1 MRLPGSNLGLRHAL
15 EGGLSSFDFSSCK
28 LDPHAAAVIER
39 LSRGGQ
45 SVSADIE
52 AVRKQYVLNR
62 TPLLG
67 RREDVAK
74 IIHVQGS
81 GEAVPSLT
89 VFHPLGAMPER
100 HLPAL
105 VYLHGGGWSLG
116 GLDTYE
122 PVLRQLANATGR
134 VVVWVDYRLAPE
146 HPFPAAL
153 EDSWNALEWVT
164 ENAAWLGIDKDQI
177 AIGGDSAGGNL
188 AAVTALAARDG
199 LVRVVPQFQL
209 LIYPC
214 LDLTARQPSHDELA
228 SGYLLTRQL
237 YAWYRSNYIGE
248 FPDPT
253 DWHLSPLFADD
264 LAGVAP
270 AVVLY
275 AGLDPLRDEAARYC
289 ARLADAGVAVAPIFF
304 PGMIHGFITMG
315 GAIPAANEAI
325 RRVASAIKEREQIAA
340 TQPPVFGRDTIPRE
354 DRVVLR
360 LCPGRRPFARDRT
373 SLTGDD
379 TY

>member
-1 MRLPGSNLGLRHAL
+1 MRLRGPNLIMRQAL
-15 EGGLSSFDFSSCK
+15 ENGPFSFDYPACK

-45 SVSADIE
+45 TAGADIE
-52 AVRKQYVLNR
+52 AVRKHYVLNR

-67 RREDVAK
+67 PRENVAK
-74 IIHVQGS
+74 IVHVQGS

-89 VFHPLGAMPER
+89 VFHPLGAKLDQHR
-100 HLPAL
+100 PAL
-105 VYLHGGGWSLG
+105 VYLHGGGWTLG

-134 VVVWVDYRLAPE
+134 IVVWVDYRLAPE

-153 EDSWNALEWVT
+153 EDSWNALEWVAA
-164 ENAAWLGIDKDQI
+164 NAAWLGIDKDQI

-199 LVRVVPQFQL
+199 LISVVPQFQL

-214 LDLTARQPSHDELA
+214 LDLTACQPSHDELA

-248 FPDPT
+248 FPDPA

-275 AGLDPLRDEAARYC
+275 AGLDPLRDEAALYC
-289 ARLADAGVAVAPIFF
+289 ARLAQAGVTVAPIFF

-315 GAIPAANEAI
+315 GVIPAANEAVQRI
-325 RRVASAIKEREQIAA
+325 ASATKEPARIPDVHA
-340 TQPPVFGRDTIPRE
+340 TSPRAHTRPHE
-354 DRVVLR
+354 DRIVLR
-360 LCPGRRPFARDRT
+360 LRA
-373 SLTGDD
+373 
-379 TY
+379 

>member
-1 MRLPGSNLGLRHAL
+1 MRLRGPNLILRQTL
-15 EGGLSSFDFSSCK
+15 EDDPSSFDYSAGK

-39 LSRGGQ
+39 LSRSGQ
-45 SVSADIE
+45 AASADVE
-52 AVRKQYVLNR
+52 AVRKLYVLNR

-67 RREDVAK
+67 PRENVAK
-74 IIHVQGS
+74 IVHVQGS
-81 GEAVPSLT
+81 GEALPSLT
-89 VFHPLGAMPER
+89 VFHPLNAKLEQ

-134 VVVWVDYRLAPE
+134 IVIWVDYRLAPE

-153 EDSWNALEWVT
+153 EDSWNALEWVAA
-164 ENAAWLGIDKDQI
+164 NAAWLGIDKDQI

-199 LVRVVPQFQL
+199 LVGVVPQFQL

-248 FPDPT
+248 FPDPS
-253 DWHLSPLFADD
+253 DWHLSPLFADN

-275 AGLDPLRDEAARYC
+275 AGLDPLRDEAALYC
-289 ARLADAGVAVAPIFF
+289 ARLAEAGVAVTLLFF

-315 GAIPAANEAI
+315 GAIPAANEAVQRI
-325 RRVASAIKEREQIAA
+325 ASVVRKWDRTPGARLASG
-340 TQPPVFGRDTIPRE
+340 GRDTAPRE
-354 DRVVLR
+354 DSVVLR
-360 LCPGRRPFARDRT
+360 LHA
-373 SLTGDD
+373 
-379 TY
+379 